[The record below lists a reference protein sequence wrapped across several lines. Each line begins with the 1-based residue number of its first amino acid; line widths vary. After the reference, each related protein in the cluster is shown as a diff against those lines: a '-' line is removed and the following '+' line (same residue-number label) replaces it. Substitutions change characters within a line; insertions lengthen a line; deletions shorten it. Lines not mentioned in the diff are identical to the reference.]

1 MSAPPSAWRT
11 LKELDAAAGLPK
23 GSAFRAFKRLEPGL
37 REGAHFRVLRP
48 GADDAEI
55 AALRAAGR
63 AYGASRVVILLGE
76 HAASAVRD
84 DLARGFIATHR
95 GRE

>member
-1 MSAPPSAWRT
+1 MSAWHT

-37 REGAHFRVLRP
+37 REGDDFRVLRP

-63 AYGASRVVILLGE
+63 LYGASRLAILLE
-76 HAASAVRD
+76 DATARAVRAA
-84 DLARGFIATHR
+84 LARGFIA
-95 GRE
+95 GPGSRE